1 EQYTVALARTGDGD
15 KKFDT
20 NQVKKAFDVLS
31 EQPGETLEVPD
42 SISKT
47 SIEKA
52 LKPVKGK
59 EIELYVGTI
68 EATEYDQD
76 TETYKVVG
84 EKNYHSLYPV
94 NNNSGGGF
102 ITPTNSVSELTEI
115 GYKEGDVVY
124 VNPLGINVEKNKK
137 YFKNNKPYDA
147 KLLEGSET
155 RYGFAG
161 TLW

>member
-1 EQYTVALARTGDGD
+1 MEEQYTVALARTGDGD

-31 EQPGETLEVPD
+31 EQTGETLEVPD

-47 SIEKA
+47 SVEKA
-52 LKPVKGK
+52 LKSIKGK

-94 NNNSGGGF
+94 NYNSGGGF
-102 ITPTNSVSELTEI
+102 INPTNSVSELTEI
-115 GYKEGDVVY
+115 GYKEGDVLY
-124 VNPLGINVEKNKK
+124 VISIYIYFLKIKK
-137 YFKNNKPYDA
+137 FLIIKKTY
-147 KLLEGSET
+147 SV
-155 RYGFAG
+155 
-161 TLW
+161 